1 MIIAEINYGGRVTEH
16 KDMILLKKL
25 LSNFLN
31 QELLNEE

>member
-1 MIIAEINYGGRVTEH
+1 MIIAEINYGGRVTEF

-31 QELLNEE
+31 PELFNDE